1 MVTSLGQLKPGD
13 QATVVGYADPTS
25 SYARH
30 LTSLGLIPGTELRMT
45 RRAPLGTGESESWR
59 IWRYPRRRRGRGV
72 PGGRSARARGGK

>member
-13 QATVVGYADPTS
+13 QATVVGYSDPTS

-45 RRAPLGTGESESWR
+45 RRAPLGDPIEIEFRGTRLALRPGEADTLQLESR
-59 IWRYPRRRRGRGV
+59 
-72 PGGRSARARGGK
+72 